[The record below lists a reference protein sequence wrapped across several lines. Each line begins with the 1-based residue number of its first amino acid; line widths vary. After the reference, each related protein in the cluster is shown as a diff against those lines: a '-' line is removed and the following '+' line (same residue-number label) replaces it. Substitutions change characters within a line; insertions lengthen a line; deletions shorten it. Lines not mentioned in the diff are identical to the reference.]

1 MNNKNNSSVLDQRI
15 EERNPAQLFVELKAK
30 GEQIDYKIHAF
41 ATDYCGSGVTLRTYA
56 PIPVG
61 TPVELTMGGALAA
74 KGEVTNLQWDRFG
87 GPNKVR
93 LGVHFIEKNENWP
106 LY

>member
-1 MNNKNNSSVLDQRI
+1 
-15 EERNPAQLFVELKAK
+15 
-30 GEQIDYKIHAF
+30 
-41 ATDYCGSGVTLRTYA
+41 
-56 PIPVG
+56 
-61 TPVELTMGGALAA
+61 MGGALAA

-93 LGVHFIEKNENWP
+93 LGIHFIEKNENWP